1 MFKFDVLEVN
11 DFTVVNQETKIIY
24 NIDNKVN
31 YLDEI
36 KKITKYDGKKINFP
50 QMYGSVNFR
59 NNGKGVFYDDS
70 LGYFVCEGD
79 TVESNPSSVFI
90 ISGPSY
96 RNRGVNINKSNLL
109 QITSYFAARRSV
121 DSNWKNQKDSYIFD
135 NSQFEDENIF
145 DTVVYSLFNNSSF
158 QSAAKLFEYNGQN
171 FKLKNEF
178 FWMSKERVK
187 ELADLNGCDNI
198 YNDVRTSSERY
209 VYSLIYGENG
219 IYDKLSNESKLVLE
233 SANNLFEMSFNI
245 REIMCDEYNFLDTW
259 DAGYSQLKVI
269 WKEYFEKEFKEF
281 RSLYKILDNK
291 MKQRTYELGF
301 LK

>member
-1 MFKFDVLEVN
+1 MFEFDVLEVK
-11 DFTVVNQETKIIY
+11 DFNVVNIGTKVIY
-24 NIDNKVN
+24 NIDNNSN

-36 KKITKYDGKKINFP
+36 KKITKYNGRKINFP

-59 NNGKGVFYDDS
+59 NDGKGVFYEDS

-96 RNRGVNINKSNLL
+96 RNRGVNINKSNFLNV
-109 QITSYFAARRSV
+109 TSYFAARRSIE
-121 DSNWKNQKDSYIFD
+121 SNWKNQKDSYIY
-135 NSQFEDENIF
+135 NYCQTRDENIF

-158 QSAAKLFEYNGQN
+158 QSAASSFEYQGQN

-178 FWMSKERVK
+178 FWMSKERIK
-187 ELADLNGCDNI
+187 ELADLNGYDNI
-198 YNDVRTSSERY
+198 YNDARTSSERY
-209 VYSLIYGENG
+209 VYSLIYSENG
-219 IYDKLSNESKLVLE
+219 IYDKLSDEAKTVLN
-233 SANNLFEMSFNI
+233 SANNLLEKSFNFRQI
-245 REIMCDEYNFLDTW
+245 VIDDNNFLDTW

-269 WKEYFEKEFKEF
+269 WKEYFEEEFKEF
-281 RSLYKILDNK
+281 RSLYKILENK
-291 MKQRTYELGF
+291 MKERTYNLGF